1 MDTSVVA
8 YLFSWKGDLYFQVER
23 VHRSAGRRYAPRDRL
38 ATWHAKAPLRLQE
51 DEALEWMTACVAQW
65 LAAGLP
71 KHAWHESEAL
81 SAPPSGGHGG
91 VRVATG
97 SRPSNALPSIAAETP
112 RGQSGAV
119 GVSDGLTPPGVTD
132 PLF

>member
-23 VHRSAGRRYAPRDRL
+23 VHRSSGRRYAPRDRL
-38 ATWHAKAPLRLQE
+38 ATWHTRAPLRLSE
-51 DEALEWMTACVAQW
+51 DQAVEWMTACVNQW

-71 KHAWHESEAL
+71 KHAWHEGAAL

-91 VRVATG
+91 VRVAPPIPG
-97 SRPSNALPSIAAETP
+97 VSGLPSTTRPEP
-112 RGQSGAV
+112 LEVSGAA
-119 GVSDGLTPPGVTD
+119 GVSDGLQPPGTQP

>member
-8 YLFSWKGDLYFQVER
+8 YLFNWRGDLYLQVER
-23 VHRSAGRRYAPRDRL
+23 VHRSAGRRYAPRDRM
-38 ATWHAKAPLRLQE
+38 ATWHAQAPLRLQE
-51 DEALEWMTACVAQW
+51 DEALEWFVACMTQW
-65 LAAGLP
+65 LNAGLP
-71 KHAWHESEAL
+71 KHAWHEREAL
-81 SAPPSGGHGG
+81 PASPSGDHRG

-97 SRPSNALPSIAAETP
+97 SRPSNALPSIAAEIP
-112 RGQSGAV
+112 SGQSGAV